1 MLNRGDH
8 VKSRVP
14 SITSTGNREKK
25 KAHHTCASTDPTHG
39 DPQRRRRLHSAR
51 RLARFMVKE
60 RREPEAYLAA
70 EGSNAVAGGG
80 AGGDLRE
87 GEAADPT

>member
-1 MLNRGDH
+1 M
-8 VKSRVP
+8 
-14 SITSTGNREKK
+14 
-25 KAHHTCASTDPTHG
+25 
-39 DPQRRRRLHSAR
+39 HSAR
-51 RLARFMVKE
+51 RLARFMVKG